1 MGRKSKYSAF
11 TKAFRFMAVE
21 RLKRGENL
29 SALCRELGVSRE
41 TLYTWRERQEGLED
55 QPGQPAK
62 GQEGQLR
69 QQIARLKRLLA
80 EKTLEVDFFKAACA
94 KVEAQRRG
102 STGSGETA
110 SGKRSGN

>member
-1 MGRKSKYSAF
+1 MGVKSKYGAF

-41 TLYTWRERQEGLED
+41 TLYTWRDRQAGLED
-55 QPGQPAK
+55 QPSPPAQ
-62 GQEGQLR
+62 GQEAALR
-69 QQIARLKRLLA
+69 QQIARLQRLLA
-80 EKTLEVDFFKAACA
+80 DKTLEVDFLKAACA
-94 KVEAQRRG
+94 KVEAQHRS